1 VDSHVKLVNQI
12 MYMFMRNC
20 NHRKSKVKFLVMII
34 SVVGYES
41 MKRGTGEERV
51 NEKRKQSFISGF
63 YMA

>member
-1 VDSHVKLVNQI
+1 
-12 MYMFMRNC
+12 MRNC